1 MDGVVVLSG
10 LPPAIVANRCP
21 RDRPRPCSKACGTPM
36 VPRGQISL
44 RFCAVVPYARQAASF
59 PRATVPRLP
68 QSSTDRALDRHSLPR
83 YVPSLGTIVK
93 IIALFALVG
102 AGVYLR
108 GSPWSSW
115 NRFHELSLG
124 VAVAVYVAAVVGG
137 RWRDAFIVVASVGL
151 GLTVA
156 EAYALVVSAP
166 AIETSTP
173 HYSMLRSIVGWGPGQ
188 PGVYRARKLDGRSGS
203 LIYDVGYTID
213 ADRNRQVI
221 SVPTGPTVAF
231 FGDSMTFGQGLPDA
245 DTLPQAFAD
254 ATGYRWRVLNL
265 AFPGYGPQQFLRA
278 LETDMFRDLL
288 TEPRLFVFLTAPW
301 HAERSSCLSDFVA
314 DGPRYVMVDGM
325 PRYEGTCRGH
335 WPVRLRR
342 LWTRA
347 AMYSVFFEPAFG
359 GARPVDIDLFVGI
372 LVRAGQLARE
382 RYGVPTLILYWPDE
396 AYARRAGLTDAQIME
411 RLREGGL
418 VVIDARL
425 DPKDFPGQGLQ
436 IPVDGHPT
444 GIANRAR
451 ALLVRDALAGLTR

>member
-1 MDGVVVLSG
+1 M
-10 LPPAIVANRCP
+10 
-21 RDRPRPCSKACGTPM
+21 
-36 VPRGQISL
+36 
-44 RFCAVVPYARQAASF
+44 
-59 PRATVPRLP
+59 PRLP
-68 QSSTDRALDRHSLPR
+68 ESSTDRALDRHPLPR
-83 YVPSLGTIVK
+83 YMPSRGTIVK

-108 GSPWSSW
+108 GSPWSPW

-124 VAVAVYVAAVVGG
+124 VAVAVYVAAVVRG
-137 RWRDAFIVVASVGL
+137 RLRDAFMVVASVGL

-156 EAYALVVSAP
+156 EAYALAVSTP

-173 HYSMLRSIVGWGPGQ
+173 GYSVLRSIVGWGPGQ
-188 PGVYRARKLDGRSGS
+188 PGVYHARKLDGKSGS
-203 LIYDVGYTID
+203 VIYDVGYTID

-221 SVPTGPTVAF
+221 SAPTGLTVAF
-231 FGDSMTFGQGLPDA
+231 FGDSMTFGQGVPDA

-278 LETDMFRDLL
+278 LETDIFRNLL
-288 TEPRLFVFLTAPW
+288 TEPRQFVFLTAPW

-314 DGPRYVMVDGM
+314 NGPRYVMVDGM
-325 PRYEGTCRGH
+325 PRYEGTCREH
-335 WPVRLRR
+335 WPVRLRY
-342 LWTRA
+342 LWTRT
-347 AMYSVFFEPAFG
+347 AMYGVFFEPVFG

-396 AYARRAGLTDAQIME
+396 AYARGAGVTDSQIMR

-425 DPKDFPGQGLQ
+425 DPKDFPGQELQ
-436 IPVDGHPT
+436 IPGDGHPT
-444 GIANRAR
+444 GVANRAR

>member
-1 MDGVVVLSG
+1 VL
-10 LPPAIVANRCP
+10 LRIAALVPAIVADRGP
-21 RDRPRPCSKACGTPM
+21 RDQPRPRSEACGTPI
-36 VPRGQISL
+36 VPSGWISL

-83 YVPSLGTIVK
+83 YVRSRGTILK

-115 NRFHELSLG
+115 NRFQELSLG
-124 VAVAVYVAAVVGG
+124 VAVAVYVAAVVRG
-137 RWRDAFIVVASVGL
+137 RLRDAFMVVASVGL

-166 AIETSTP
+166 AIEINAP
-173 HYSMLRSIVGWGPGQ
+173 GYSVLRSIVGWGPGQ

-203 LIYDVGYTID
+203 VIYDVGYTID

-221 SVPTGPTVAF
+221 SAPMGPTVAF
-231 FGDSMTFGQGLPDA
+231 FGDSMTFGQGVPDA

-254 ATGYRWRVLNL
+254 ATGYRWHVLNL

-278 LETDMFRDLL
+278 LETDVFRDLL
-288 TEPRLFVFLTAPW
+288 TEPRLFVLLTAPW
-301 HAERSSCLSDFVA
+301 HAERSSCLSDFGA
-314 DGPRYVMVDGM
+314 DGPRYVLVDGM
-325 PRYEGTCRGH
+325 PRYEGTCRGN
-335 WPVRLRR
+335 WPVRLRP
-342 LWTRA
+342 LWTRT
-347 AMYSVFFEPAFG
+347 AMYSMFFEPVFG
-359 GARPVDIDLFVGI
+359 GARSVDIDLFVSI
-372 LVRAGQLARE
+372 LVRAGQLARGK
-382 RYGVPTLILYWPDE
+382 YGVPTLILYWPDE
-396 AYARRAGLTDAQIME
+396 AYTRRAGVTEAQIMG

-425 DPKDFPGQGLQ
+425 DPKDFPGQELE
-436 IPVDGHPT
+436 IPGDGHPT
-444 GIANRAR
+444 GVANRAR
-451 ALLVRDALAGLTR
+451 ALLVRDALAGMTR

>member
-1 MDGVVVLSG
+1 V
-10 LPPAIVANRCP
+10 
-21 RDRPRPCSKACGTPM
+21 
-36 VPRGQISL
+36 
-44 RFCAVVPYARQAASF
+44 
-59 PRATVPRLP
+59 
-68 QSSTDRALDRHSLPR
+68 
-83 YVPSLGTIVK
+83 
-93 IIALFALVG
+93 
-102 AGVYLR
+102 
-108 GSPWSSW
+108 
-115 NRFHELSLG
+115 
-124 VAVAVYVAAVVGG
+124 
-137 RWRDAFIVVASVGL
+137 
-151 GLTVA
+151 
-156 EAYALVVSAP
+156 
-166 AIETSTP
+166 
-173 HYSMLRSIVGWGPGQ
+173 LRSIVGWGPGQ

-203 LIYDVGYTID
+203 VIYDVGYTID

-278 LETDMFRDLL
+278 LETDIFRDLL

-301 HAERSSCLSDFVA
+301 HAERSSCLSDFVT

-342 LWTRA
+342 LWTRT
-347 AMYSVFFEPAFG
+347 AMYGVFFEPVFG
-359 GARPVDIDLFVGI
+359 AARPVDIDLFVGI

-382 RYGVPTLILYWPDE
+382 KYGVPTLILYWPDE
-396 AYARRAGLTDAQIME
+396 AYARRAGVTDAQIMG

-418 VVIDARL
+418 VVIDALL
-425 DPKDFPGQGLQ
+425 DPRDFPGQELQ
-436 IPVDGHPT
+436 IPGDGHPT
-444 GIANRAR
+444 GVANRAR

>member
-1 MDGVVVLSG
+1 M
-10 LPPAIVANRCP
+10 
-21 RDRPRPCSKACGTPM
+21 
-36 VPRGQISL
+36 
-44 RFCAVVPYARQAASF
+44 
-59 PRATVPRLP
+59 PRLP
-68 QSSTDRALDRHSLPR
+68 ESSTGRAHDRHLLPR
-83 YVPSLGTIVK
+83 HMPSRGTIVK
-93 IIALFALVG
+93 IIALFALLS
-102 AGVYLR
+102 AGVHLR
-108 GSPWSSW
+108 GSPWSPW

-137 RWRDAFIVVASVGL
+137 RLRDAFIVVASVGL
-151 GLTVA
+151 CLTVA

-166 AIETSTP
+166 ATETSAP
-173 HYSMLRSIVGWGPGQ
+173 GYSVLRSIVGWGPGQ
-188 PGVYRARKLDGRSGS
+188 PGVYRARKLDGRSGGV
-203 LIYDVGYTID
+203 IYDVGYTID
-213 ADRNRQVI
+213 ADHNRRVI
-221 SVPTGPTVAF
+221 SAPMGPTVAF
-231 FGDSMTFGQGLPDA
+231 FGDSMTFGQGVPDA

-254 ATGYRWRVLNL
+254 ATGHRWRVLNL

-278 LETDMFRDLL
+278 LETDIFRDLL

-342 LWTRA
+342 LWTRT

-359 GARPVDIDLFVGI
+359 GARPVDIDLFVDI

-382 RYGVPTLILYWPDE
+382 KYGVPTLILYWPDE
-396 AYARRAGLTDAQIME
+396 AYARRAGVTDAQIMG

-418 VVIDARL
+418 VIIDARL
-425 DPKDFPGQGLQ
+425 DPKDFPGQELQ
-436 IPVDGHPT
+436 IPGDGHPT

>member
-1 MDGVVVLSG
+1 
-10 LPPAIVANRCP
+10 
-21 RDRPRPCSKACGTPM
+21 
-36 VPRGQISL
+36 
-44 RFCAVVPYARQAASF
+44 
-59 PRATVPRLP
+59 
-68 QSSTDRALDRHSLPR
+68 
-83 YVPSLGTIVK
+83 
-93 IIALFALVG
+93 
-102 AGVYLR
+102 
-108 GSPWSSW
+108 
-115 NRFHELSLG
+115 
-124 VAVAVYVAAVVGG
+124 
-137 RWRDAFIVVASVGL
+137 
-151 GLTVA
+151 
-156 EAYALVVSAP
+156 
-166 AIETSTP
+166 
-173 HYSMLRSIVGWGPGQ
+173 
-188 PGVYRARKLDGRSGS
+188 VYRARKLDGRSGS
-203 LIYDVGYTID
+203 VIYDVGYTID

-396 AYARRAGLTDAQIME
+396 AYARRAGLTDAQIMG

-418 VVIDARL
+418 VIIDARL
-425 DPKDFPGQGLQ
+425 DPKDFPGQELQ
-436 IPVDGHPT
+436 IPGDGHPT

>member
-1 MDGVVVLSG
+1 
-10 LPPAIVANRCP
+10 
-21 RDRPRPCSKACGTPM
+21 
-36 VPRGQISL
+36 L
-44 RFCAVVPYARQAASF
+44 RFFAVVPYARRAASF
-59 PRATVPRLP
+59 PGATVPRLP
-68 QSSTDRALDRHSLPR
+68 QSSPDRALDRHSLPR

-93 IIALFALVG
+93 IVALFALVG

-115 NRFHELSLG
+115 NRFQELFLG

-137 RWRDAFIVVASVGL
+137 RLRDAFIVVASVGL

-166 AIETSTP
+166 AIESSTP
-173 HYSMLRSIVGWGPGQ
+173 GYSVPRSIVGWGPGQ

-203 LIYDVGYTID
+203 VIYDVGYTID

-221 SVPTGPTVAF
+221 SAPMGPTVAF
-231 FGDSMTFGQGLPDA
+231 FGDSMTFGQGVPDA

-278 LETDMFRDLL
+278 LETDIFRDLL

-314 DGPRYVMVDGM
+314 DGPRYVLVDGIS
-325 PRYEGTCRGH
+325 RYEGTCREY

-342 LWTRA
+342 LWTRT
-347 AMYSVFFEPAFG
+347 AMYSVFFEPVFG
-359 GARPVDIDLFVGI
+359 GARSEDIDLFVGI
-372 LVRAGQLARE
+372 LLRAGQLARE
-382 RYGVPTLILYWPDE
+382 KYGVPTLILYWADE
-396 AYARRAGLTDAQIME
+396 AYARHAGVTDAQILA

-425 DPKDFPGQGLQ
+425 DPKDFSGQGLQ
-436 IPVDGHPT
+436 IPGDGHPT
-444 GIANRAR
+444 GVANRAR
-451 ALLVRDALAGLTR
+451 ALLVRDASAGMTH

>member
-1 MDGVVVLSG
+1 
-10 LPPAIVANRCP
+10 
-21 RDRPRPCSKACGTPM
+21 
-36 VPRGQISL
+36 
-44 RFCAVVPYARQAASF
+44 
-59 PRATVPRLP
+59 LP
-68 QSSTDRALDRHSLPR
+68 QSSIGRAYDRHSLPR
-83 YVPSLGTIVK
+83 HRPSRGATVK

-102 AGVYLR
+102 AGVYLSVSLW
-108 GSPWSSW
+108 SPW

-124 VAVAVYVAAVVGG
+124 VAVAVYLAAVAGG
-137 RWRDAFIVVASVGL
+137 RLRDAFIVIASVGL

-173 HYSMLRSIVGWGPGQ
+173 GYSVSRPIVGWGPGQ
-188 PGVYRARKLDGRSGS
+188 PGVYRDRKVKGRSGS
-203 LIYDVGYTID
+203 VIYDVGYTID
-213 ADRNRQVI
+213 AHRNRQVI
-221 SVPTGPTVAF
+221 SAPTGLTVAF
-231 FGDSMTFGQGLPDA
+231 FGDSMTFGQGAPDA

-254 ATGYRWRVLNL
+254 ATGHRWPVLNL

-278 LETDMFRDLL
+278 LETDMFQDLL

-325 PRYEGTCRGH
+325 PRYEGTCREH

-342 LWTRA
+342 MWTRT
-347 AMYSVFFEPAFG
+347 AMYSVFFDPVFG

-382 RYGVPTLILYWPDE
+382 KYGVPTLILYWPDE
-396 AYARRAGLTDAQIME
+396 AYARRAGVTDAQIMG

-418 VVIDARL
+418 VVIDAGL
-425 DPKDFPGQGLQ
+425 DPKDFPGQELQ
-436 IPVDGHPT
+436 IPGDGHPT
-444 GIANRAR
+444 GVANRAR